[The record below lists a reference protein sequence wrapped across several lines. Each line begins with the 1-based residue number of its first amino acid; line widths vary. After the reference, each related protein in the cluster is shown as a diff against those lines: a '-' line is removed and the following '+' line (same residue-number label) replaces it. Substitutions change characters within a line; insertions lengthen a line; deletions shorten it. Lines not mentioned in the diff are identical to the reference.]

1 MARLGDC
8 ALSQLNHQLNHDVI
22 VSLCV
27 LEYIRQVFVQ
37 RRLLF
42 VDRFLFD
49 WEWRWENAHPIRQSQ
64 SKTQTVAVQL
74 NQSMATVATV

>member
-42 VDRFLFD
+42 VDRFLFAWGGEMHTPD
-49 WEWRWENAHPIRQSQ
+49 GHRHSLYPSR
-64 SKTQTVAVQL
+64 L
-74 NQSMATVATV
+74 